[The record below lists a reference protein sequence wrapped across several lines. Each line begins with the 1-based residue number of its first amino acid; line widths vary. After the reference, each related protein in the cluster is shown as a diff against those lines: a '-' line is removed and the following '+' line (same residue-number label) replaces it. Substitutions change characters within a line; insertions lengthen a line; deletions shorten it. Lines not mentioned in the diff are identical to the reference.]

1 MLGIN
6 PKHYAFNVYQLS
18 INELKKV
25 NSVKS
30 PINKCKVVIESIN
43 VLSSLFTDKLPGS
56 DEIFPIL
63 LYCILST
70 NPPYLHSNVSYMRR
84 YLSPAKQRD
93 KEGFILTTLNAAVNF
108 LENIDG
114 SYLSEGEIRL
124 SRNPKNRSHLF

>member
-1 MLGIN
+1 MLGIQ

-30 PINKCKVVIESIN
+30 PLNKCKVVIESIN
-43 VLSSLFTDKLPGS
+43 VLSSLFNDKLPGS

-70 NPPYLHSNVSYMRR
+70 NPPY
-84 YLSPAKQRD
+84 
-93 KEGFILTTLNAAVNF
+93 
-108 LENIDG
+108 
-114 SYLSEGEIRL
+114 
-124 SRNPKNRSHLF
+124 